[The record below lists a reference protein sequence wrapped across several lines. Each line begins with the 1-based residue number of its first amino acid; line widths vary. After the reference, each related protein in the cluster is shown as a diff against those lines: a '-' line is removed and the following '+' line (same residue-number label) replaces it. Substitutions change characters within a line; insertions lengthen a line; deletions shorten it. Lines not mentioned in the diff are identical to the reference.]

1 MYLKQTSRGAGKST
15 LLESIRETTGNHTT
29 SRVCDSEVWP
39 QVITLEYVDEVG
51 QQTMLQR
58 EKNGNVE
65 NRTDAINGITQIP
78 IESYGQGDTAN
89 TIQHSE
95 DNPQVIVDFLDG
107 FLSLTALQQQ
117 DEAIRE
123 QLRENQSEMRKLR
136 INLVALPEAQKA
148 LENEKKKIKI
158 QEESKA
164 ADIVKYHN
172 ALLKERAFRNDLI
185 RDLKNLITPNHL
197 TT

>member
-172 ALLKERAFRNDLI
+172 AQLKERAFRNDLI